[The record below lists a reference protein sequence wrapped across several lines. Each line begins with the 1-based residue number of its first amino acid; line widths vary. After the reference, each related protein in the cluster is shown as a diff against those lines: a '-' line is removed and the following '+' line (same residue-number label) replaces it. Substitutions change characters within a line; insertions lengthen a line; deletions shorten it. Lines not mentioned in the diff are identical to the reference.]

1 MATTCALTAL
11 ALGATPARAQ
21 EGTIVL
27 EGGAVRALPSAEV
40 GDATATYGIAGLR
53 IEWGGPRAALLGGA
67 YGGQTTDEAAS
78 DFYSGV
84 LGGDVWLAPG
94 RLVDVGLGVV
104 LQGFQ
109 VREPLLHRV
118 TTAELSPMVRVGRGS
133 VQLVARGR
141 FGSGTSLLELR
152 RPDGPV
158 RRAERELWSRGVEA
172 ELGWASTRAALA
184 GVVGW
189 HESQSGFFRRG
200 GVRLA
205 ADAGPLTVRLEG
217 EVWDTPGGGETVGG
231 VSISVPIGCLEARAS
246 VGRTAPDPLTLI
258 ESGTQSGLLIGMR
271 LASFGASTVP
281 AVVHEIVQAGSPA
294 IVTVRVAPP
303 SATSVAVL
311 GDFGEW
317 APIAL
322 ARAGAQDEWTVELV
336 LEPGTYHFGF
346 LVDGEWWVP
355 EGLQGTVPDEWG
367 RMNAT
372 MVVPDEEGP

>member
-1 MATTCALTAL
+1 MATFTLTAL
-11 ALGATPARAQ
+11 ALVAPPARAQ
-21 EGTIVL
+21 EGAIVL
-27 EGGAVRALPSAEV
+27 EGGAVRSLPSSEV

-53 IEWGGPRAALLGGA
+53 VEWGGPRAALVGGA

-84 LGGDVWLAPG
+84 LGGDLWLAPG
-94 RLVDVGLGVV
+94 RPVDFGVGVV
-104 LQGFQ
+104 VQGFQ

-118 TTAELSPMVRVGRGS
+118 TTGELSPMVRFGSGS

-141 FGSGTSLLELR
+141 FGGGTSLLELR
-152 RPDGPV
+152 RLDGTV

-205 ADAGPLTVRLEG
+205 ASVGAVTVRLDG

-231 VSISVPIGCLEARAS
+231 VSLSVPIGRVEARAS
-246 VGRTAPDPLTLI
+246 VGRTAPDPLTLV
-258 ESGTQSGLLIGMR
+258 ESGTQSGVLIGMR
-271 LASFGASTVP
+271 LASFGASAAP

-294 IVTVRVAPP
+294 IVMVRVSPP
-303 SATSVAVL
+303 VAASVAVL
-311 GDFGEW
+311 GDFDEW
-317 APIAL
+317 APIEL
-322 ARAGAQDEWTVELV
+322 ARAGAGNEWTVELV

-372 MVVPDEEGP
+372 MVVPDEEEP

>member
-1 MATTCALTAL
+1 
-11 ALGATPARAQ
+11 
-21 EGTIVL
+21 V
-27 EGGAVRALPSAEV
+27 
-40 GDATATYGIAGLR
+40 
-53 IEWGGPRAALLGGA
+53 
-67 YGGQTTDEAAS
+67 EAA
-78 DFYSGV
+78 
-84 LGGDVWLAPG
+84 
-94 RLVDVGLGVV
+94 
-104 LQGFQ
+104 
-109 VREPLLHRV
+109 
-118 TTAELSPMVRVGRGS
+118 
-133 VQLVARGR
+133 
-141 FGSGTSLLELR
+141 
-152 RPDGPV
+152 
-158 RRAERELWSRGVEA
+158 
-172 ELGWASTRAALA
+172 LGWAPPRAALA
-184 GVVGW
+184 GVAGW

-231 VSISVPIGCLEARAS
+231 VSISVPIGRVEARAS
-246 VGRTAPDPLTLI
+246 VGRTAPDPLTLV

-271 LASFGASTVP
+271 LASFGASATP
-281 AVVHEIVQAGSPA
+281 WVVHEIVQAGSPA